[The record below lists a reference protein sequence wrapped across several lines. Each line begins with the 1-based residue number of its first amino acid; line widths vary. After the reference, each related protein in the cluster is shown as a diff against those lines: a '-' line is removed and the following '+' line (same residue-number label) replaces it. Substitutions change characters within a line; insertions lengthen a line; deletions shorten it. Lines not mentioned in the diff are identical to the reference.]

1 MTCGRATIGK
11 PPSSGGSPPGGRT
24 VSISAV
30 RLSEHGS
37 AAMSTAAT
45 AVDRRH
51 DTDDA
56 EAAALGGILAGAPI
70 PDGLQASHF
79 YRREYGL
86 IYGACLAVAV
96 AGEPVNEL
104 TVTHQLRDNGN
115 LEAVGGA
122 MAVSALTNSP
132 DVINVNYYADRVV
145 EAWTQREAAKLVA
158 RIQHGEDLEVVL
170 PELMALHRSED
181 TENIAGKQ
189 SWPVL
194 APEAHHG
201 LAGDIVAAIEP
212 HTEAD
217 PIAIL
222 AQFLAFFGSCAG
234 RTPYFTVE
242 ADRHGLNESMV
253 LVGRTSRARKGTSLG
268 HVRRLFAEADP
279 AWCGNCIVSGLS
291 SGEGLIWAVRDPII
305 EMKTPKGGGPP
316 QGVVVDEGVT
326 DKRLLVVESEY
337 SSPLKMMARR
347 GNTLSPVIRDAW
359 DGRSLRSL
367 VKHSPAR
374 STDPHITILGH
385 ITETEL
391 RSLLTETDAANGY
404 GNRVMWLC
412 VRRSKE
418 LPEGG
423 TLDPKALSSF
433 IRNLRLA
440 LDHARKVGE
449 IKRDPQARALWA
461 RVYHDLS
468 TDHPGLLGAMIAR
481 AEAHVTRLSVLY
493 ATLDRSPTVTIDHLS
508 ASLALWQFAEDSA
521 RYIFGETL
529 GDPVADRLLE
539 LLTDKPDGTTQTA
552 VHRALGNHVSAGR
565 LNACLKQLE
574 SLGRV
579 IQEQRK
585 TEGRTAVVWRLARG

>member
-1 MTCGRATIGK
+1 MPAFAETGG
-11 PPSSGGSPPGGRT
+11 SGGMNQYWRGTGKSLDEVLPRL
-24 VSISAV
+24 VS
-30 RLSEHGS
+30 LSETS
-37 AAMSTAAT
+37 
-45 AVDRRH
+45 D
-51 DTDDA
+51 DT
-56 EAAALGGILAGAPI
+56 
-70 PDGLQASHF
+70 
-79 YRREYGL
+79 
-86 IYGACLAVAV
+86 
-96 AGEPVNEL
+96 PVP
-104 TVTHQLRDNGN
+104 QP
-115 LEAVGGA
+115 
-122 MAVSALTNSP
+122 SK
-132 DVINVNYYADRVV
+132 
-145 EAWTQREAAKLVA
+145 AWPT
-158 RIQHGEDLEVVL
+158 
-170 PELMALHRSED
+170 
-181 TENIAGKQ
+181 
-189 SWPVL
+189 L
-194 APEAHHG
+194 APEALYG
-201 LAGDIVAAIEP
+201 LAGEVVQVIEP

-217 PIAIL
+217 PVAIL
-222 AQFLAFFGSCAG
+222 AQFLGFFGSCAG
-234 RTPYFTVE
+234 RVPYFMVE

-279 AWCGNCIVSGLS
+279 VWTDDCIVSGLS

-316 QGVVVDEGVT
+316 QVVIVDEGVG
-326 DKRLLVVESEY
+326 DKRLLVIESEY
-337 SSPLKMMARR
+337 ASVLKMMYRK

-385 ITETEL
+385 VTEQEL

-404 GNRVMWLC
+404 GNRVLWLC

-423 TLDPKALSSF
+423 TLDPNGLSSF
-433 IRNLRLA
+433 VRNLRLA
-440 LDHARKVGE
+440 LDQARKVGE

-539 LLTDKPDGTTQTA
+539 LLTDKPDGTPRKLLDVSRLHGLGWKHKIGLTEGIESTYQWF
-552 VHRALGNHVSAGR
+552 VKHRASQSAG
-565 LNACLKQLE
+565 
-574 SLGRV
+574 
-579 IQEQRK
+579 
-585 TEGRTAVVWRLARG
+585 TTD